1 MSRTVADFV
10 TNVAEEYLFVPIASR
25 YFIRIV
31 VVICQGKF
39 GDSNLMMT
47 DTDFFKIPMGIFF
60 FHRKCC
66 RKGGINCNLY
76 VKKKNNTFL
85 IPILKTI
92 RILILTVLEI

>member
-60 FHRKCC
+60 FTE
-66 RKGGINCNLY
+66 NVA
-76 VKKKNNTFL
+76 VKVVL
-85 IPILKTI
+85 IAI
-92 RILILTVLEI
+92 VLEI

>member
-60 FHRKCC
+60 FFSQKM
-66 RKGGINCNLY
+66 L
-76 VKKKNNTFL
+76 
-85 IPILKTI
+85 P
-92 RILILTVLEI
+92 